1 MLYMVIMDL
10 LQKKYNTKGFIKN
23 TDNKSN
29 IEGNKILNHGLQG
42 KFVFVKTPHPNL
54 KFTSWFQYVEII
66 PFYKYLAQVF
76 LAL

>member
-10 LQKKYNTKGFIKN
+10 VQKKYNTKGFIKN

-42 KFVFVKTPHPNL
+42 KFVFVKIDPPPTQ
-54 KFTSWFQYVEII
+54 T
-66 PFYKYLAQVF
+66 
-76 LAL
+76 

>member
-10 LQKKYNTKGFIKN
+10 LKKKYNTKGFIKN

-42 KFVFVKTPHPNL
+42 KFVFVKIDPPPKL
-54 KFTSWFQYVEII
+54 EIHLLVSI
-66 PFYKYLAQVF
+66 C
-76 LAL
+76 

>member
-10 LQKKYNTKGFIKN
+10 VQKKYNTKGIIKN

-42 KFVFVKTPHPNL
+42 KFVFVKIDPPPPKL
-54 KFTSWFQYVEII
+54 EIHLLVSI
-66 PFYKYLAQVF
+66 C
-76 LAL
+76 